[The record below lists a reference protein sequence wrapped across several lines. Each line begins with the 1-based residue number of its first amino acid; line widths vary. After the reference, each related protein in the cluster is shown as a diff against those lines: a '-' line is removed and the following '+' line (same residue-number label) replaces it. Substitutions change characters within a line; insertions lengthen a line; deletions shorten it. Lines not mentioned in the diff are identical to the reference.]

1 LHLQAVWMTL
11 EAGESALL
19 PQAVQSSD
27 VAAFAAP
34 EFVTAMYLP
43 VSQGVQ
49 TVLPCPDLNPAA
61 QEVQAVALGALL
73 NLPTAHCWSG

>member
-1 LHLQAVWMTL
+1 MTL

-19 PQAVQSSD
+19 PQSMQALA
-27 VAAFAAP
+27 VAAFAVP

-49 TVLPCPDLNPAA
+49 TVLPSPDLNPAA

-73 NLPTAHCWSG
+73 NLPTSHCWSG